1 MAWPKLRNHRS
12 PGPSATAGHDAG
24 AAPDGTPSHAV
35 APDRAERPVWRAR
48 EGWPAS
54 NPTVTPV
61 PAEPRPSP
69 AEPRPRSE
77 PRPSP
82 GPSPAAAPEAE
93 TDPLDAPFW
102 ESWAPADDAAKLDDP
117 GDGLPEEGPAD
128 DAVTDVDPRPRGSWE
143 AVVTPVADPREPPK
157 AEGIGQHLGSL
168 AHLSEN
174 PRMRVWRRRVI
185 VAVIAGVAFGILL
198 HNWVWGLTFAVLA
211 AIADTIIRSRTSV
224 NGPAGVRLTRAQKGT
239 IRQLDSLQRRGYRA
253 MHILPI
259 PDSDEQIDHLVI
271 GPAGVFAVDSED
283 WDKRMPV
290 RTSSHLKLWHGPNPK
305 TDRLDHA
312 HWEAD
317 QAAKL
322 LSAAMGRPVTVRAA
336 MAVYGPGIP
345 FDVAEIRDVD
355 VFSGPQLRKYLR
367 RRARRRGTQ
376 PLTES
381 EIERLD
387 KAAHEAFPQAP
398 AS

>member
-69 AEPRPRSE
+69 AEPE
-77 PRPSP
+77 A
-82 GPSPAAAPEAE
+82 SPAASPEAE
-93 TDPLDAPFW
+93 TDPLHAPFW
-102 ESWAPADDAAKLDDP
+102 ESWAPADDTAELDDP

-128 DAVTDVDPRPRGSWE
+128 DAVTDVDPQPRRSWE
-143 AVVTPVADPREPPK
+143 AVVTSVADPREPPK

-224 NGPAGVRLTRAQKGT
+224 NGPPGVRLTKAQKGT

-271 GPAGVFAVDSED
+271 GPAGVFAVDSEE
-283 WDKRMPV
+283 WDRRLPV
-290 RTSSHLKLWHGPNPK
+290 RATSHLKLWHGSNPK
-305 TDRLDHA
+305 TDRLEHA

-345 FDVAEIRDVD
+345 FHVAEIKDVD
-355 VFSGPQLRKYLR
+355 VFSGPELRKYLR
-367 RRARRRGTQ
+367 RRAKRRGAQ

>member
-1 MAWPKLRNHRS
+1 MAWPKLRNRRS
-12 PGPSATAGHDAG
+12 PGSSATLSPGGG
-24 AAPDGTPSHAV
+24 AAPDEAPTHAV
-35 APDRAERPVWRAR
+35 APDRAERPTWRAR

-69 AEPRPRSE
+69 AE
-77 PRPSP
+77 P

-102 ESWAPADDAAKLDDP
+102 ESWAPADDAAELDDS
-117 GDGLPEEGPAD
+117 GDGLLEEGPAD
-128 DAVTDVDPRPRGSWE
+128 DAVTDVDPRPRRSWE

-198 HNWVWGLTFAVLA
+198 HSWVWGLTFAVLA

-224 NGPAGVRLTRAQKGT
+224 VGPAGIRLTKSQKGT
-239 IRQLDSLQRRGYRA
+239 IRQLDALQRRGYRA
-253 MHILPI
+253 MHIVPI
-259 PDSDEQIDHLVI
+259 PDSQEQIDHLVI
-271 GPAGVFAVDSED
+271 GPAGVFAVDSEQ
-283 WDKRMPV
+283 WDRRLPV
-290 RTSSHLKLWHGPNPK
+290 RASSHLKLWHGSNPM
-305 TDRLDHA
+305 TDRLEHA
-312 HWEAD
+312 RWEAD

-322 LSAAMGRPVTVRAA
+322 LSTAMGGPVTVRAA
-336 MAVYGPGIP
+336 MAVYGPEIP

-355 VFSGPQLRKYLR
+355 VFSGPKLRKYLR
-367 RRARRRGTQ
+367 RRTRRRGAQ

-381 EIERLD
+381 EIGRLD

-398 AS
+398 AR

>member
-1 MAWPKLRNHRS
+1 MVWPKLRNRRS
-12 PGPSATAGHDAG
+12 PGSSATLSPSGG
-24 AAPDGTPSHAV
+24 AAPDETPTHAV
-35 APDRAERPVWRAR
+35 APDRAERPTWRAR

-61 PAEPRPSP
+61 PAESRPSP
-69 AEPRPRSE
+69 AEPW
-77 PRPSP
+77 PSPAEP

-102 ESWAPADDAAKLDDP
+102 ESWASADDAAERDDP

-128 DAVTDVDPRPRGSWE
+128 DAVSDVDPRPRRSWE
-143 AVVTPVADPREPPK
+143 SVVVTPVADPREPPK

-168 AHLSEN
+168 AHLSED

-224 NGPAGVRLTRAQKGT
+224 VGPAGVRLTRAQKGT
-239 IRQLDSLQRRGYRA
+239 IRQLDGLQRRGYRA

-271 GPAGVFAVDSED
+271 GPAGVFAVDSEE
-283 WDKRMPV
+283 WDKRLPV
-290 RTSSHLKLWHGPNPK
+290 RATSHLKLWHGSNPK
-305 TDRLDHA
+305 TDRLEHA
-312 HWEAD
+312 RWEAD

-345 FDVAEIRDVD
+345 FHVAEIRDVD
-355 VFSGPQLRKYLR
+355 VFSGPELRKYLR
-367 RRARRRGTQ
+367 RRARRRGAQ
-376 PLTES
+376 PLTQS
-381 EIERLD
+381 EIERLE